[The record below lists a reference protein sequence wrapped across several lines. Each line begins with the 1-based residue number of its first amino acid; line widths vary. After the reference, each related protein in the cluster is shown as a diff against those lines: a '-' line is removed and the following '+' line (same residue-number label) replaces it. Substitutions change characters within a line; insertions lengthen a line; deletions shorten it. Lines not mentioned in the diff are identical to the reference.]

1 MSHLAVSGIL
11 ESALYVADLTLTADF
26 YKRLFGFSIL
36 LKEDRM
42 VALNVADKQVLL
54 LFKTGGSLNGAE
66 YPGGRI
72 PAHDGTGP
80 VHMAFQIPL
89 DDFEVWRERLE
100 TEGIGVESVVHANKG
115 KSIYFRDP
123 DQHLVELATP
133 GLWNNLPGAS

>member
-1 MSHLAVSGIL
+1 MAHPAVSGIL
-11 ESALYVADLTLTADF
+11 ESALYVADLTLAADF
-26 YKRLFGFSIL
+26 YKRLFGFAIL
-36 LKEDRM
+36 LEEDRM

-54 LFKTGGSLNGAE
+54 LFKTGGSLSGAE

-72 PAHDGTGP
+72 PPHDGTGP

-89 DDFEVWRERLE
+89 DDFELWHQRLKS
-100 TEGIGVESVVHANKG
+100 EGIGVESVVHANKG

-133 GLWNNLPGAS
+133 GLWKNLPGAS